1 MCTCEDDS
9 VGEHKCAL
17 FTIQLLTVRS
27 AATVASVQAP
37 RTKETQT
44 QIHAPGCWKGRH
56 VSEHNAGICKF
67 WKYTYI
73 RAHSALVESPCS
85 HMSEWLLPYK
95 TMLPWVLQT
104 LCIRQQWHP
113 LPSLRVAVWKLKC
126 WAASHHSHSFSS
138 THKAARQCS
147 PITGHRESRPLE
159 TI

>member
-73 RAHSALVESPCS
+73 RAHSALVES
-85 HMSEWLLPYK
+85 LL
-95 TMLPWVLQT
+95 THVRMA
-104 LCIRQQWHP
+104 
-113 LPSLRVAVWKLKC
+113 PSIQNDVAMGTPNPVYQ
-126 WAASHHSHSFSS
+126 ATVASSA
-138 THKAARQCS
+138 K
-147 PITGHRESRPLE
+147 P
-159 TI
+159 